1 MDLLLRKTKQLEQQI
16 DNYLELVV
24 QGAVVFREGLNFYL
38 EQQLDRF
45 NERVEKL
52 DLLEGEGDTLRR
64 TIETTLYM
72 ETLIPESRGDV
83 LGLMESSDKV
93 LNRLAN
99 VLVQFNV
106 EHPGILEEWKP
117 YFRDLADVVARSVES
132 MVVAIRSYFIESEK
146 VRDNINKVMFYEKE
160 SDRLSDKIKRMV
172 YGSGVDLAY
181 TNHIRYFIH
190 QIELIADDAEDVTDR
205 LAIAT
210 IKRRL

>member
-181 TNHIRYFIH
+181 KNHIRYFIH

>member
-24 QGAVVFREGLNFYL
+24 QGAIVFRGGLNFYL
-38 EQQLDRF
+38 DQQMDQF

-99 VLVQFNV
+99 TLVQFNV

-117 YFRDLADVVARSVES
+117 YIRDLIDSVAGSVES

-181 TNHIRYFIH
+181 KNHIRYFVH